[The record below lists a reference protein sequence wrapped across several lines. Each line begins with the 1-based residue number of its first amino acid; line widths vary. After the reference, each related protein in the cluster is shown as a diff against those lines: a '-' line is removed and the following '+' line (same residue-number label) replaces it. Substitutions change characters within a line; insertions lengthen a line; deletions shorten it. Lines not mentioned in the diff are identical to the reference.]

1 VLFKPVVLIFFG
13 VSPNIIGAW
22 TTKEISM
29 KCIKYISF
37 FVLILGLALMASEER
52 PRVREFGI
60 KVGIMEPGKWNAITD
75 VEGVKVGHVTL
86 IEGDNVRT
94 GATAILPFDGNIYQE
109 MVPGAIYVANGYGK
123 LMGYTQVEELGAIET
138 PIILT
143 NTLSVP
149 TAANGLITYIL
160 ALAGNE
166 SVGSVNAVVGETND
180 GYLNDIRGRHVK
192 EEHVIEAIK
201 KAKSGFVEEGCV
213 GAGTGT
219 ECFRWKGGIGSASR
233 KLPDSRGGFTV
244 GVLVQTNFGGVLQIN
259 GTPVGV
265 KLGKYSFQRDIEIGG
280 DGSCMIVCATDAP
293 LDSRNL
299 KRLAK
304 RALLGIPRT
313 GGYYSNGSGDYC
325 IVFSTAKEVRVVR
338 DSEERTQKIEIL
350 RNRHMSA
357 LFLAAAEAA
366 EEAILNSMFKATS
379 MEGYKGHKVE
389 ALPLNKVRE
398 IMKLDEK

>member
-1 VLFKPVVLIFFG
+1 MKILKTLSLILVVLG
-13 VSPNIIGAW
+13 V
-22 TTKEISM
+22 
-29 KCIKYISF
+29 
-37 FVLILGLALMASEER
+37 ALMASEER

-60 KVGIMEPGKWNAITD
+60 KIGIMEPGKWNTITD
-75 VEGVKVGHVTL
+75 VMGVKVGHVTL

-94 GATAILPFDGNIYQE
+94 GVTAILPHDGNIYQE
-109 MVPGAIYVANGYGK
+109 MVPGAMYVANGYGK
-123 LMGYTQVEELGAIET
+123 LMGYTQVEELGVIET

-143 NTLSVP
+143 NTLNVP
-149 TAANGLITYIL
+149 TAANGLITYTL
-160 ALAGNE
+160 DLPGNE

-192 EEHVIEAIK
+192 EEHIIEAIME
-201 KAKSGFVEEGCV
+201 AESGPVEEGCV

-219 ECFRWKGGIGSASR
+219 QCFRWKGGIGTASR
-233 KLPDSRGGFTV
+233 KLPESRGGYTV
-244 GVLVQTNFGGVLQIN
+244 GVLVQTNFGGILQIN
-259 GTPVGV
+259 GYPVGV
-265 KLGKYSFQRDIEIGG
+265 KLGQYSFQRDVEIGG

-325 IVFSTAKEVRVVR
+325 IAFSTAGEVRVSR
-338 DSEERTQKIEIL
+338 DSEERTQKIELL
-350 RNRHMSA
+350 RNGHMSA
-357 LFLAAAEAA
+357 LFLAAAEAS
-366 EEAILNSMFKATS
+366 EEAILNSMFKATP
-379 MEGYKGHKVE
+379 MEGYRGHKVD
-389 ALPLNKVRE
+389 ALPLDKVRE

>member
-1 VLFKPVVLIFFG
+1 MKSVKYLSLFVLFLG
-13 VSPNIIGAW
+13 V
-22 TTKEISM
+22 
-29 KCIKYISF
+29 
-37 FVLILGLALMASEER
+37 ALMASEER
-52 PRVREFGI
+52 PRVREFGLKI
-60 KVGIMEPGKWNAITD
+60 GIMEPGKWNAITD

-86 IEGDNVRT
+86 TEGESVRT
-94 GATAILPFDGNIYQE
+94 GATAILPHDGNIYQE
-109 MVPGAIYVANGYGK
+109 MVQGAIYVANGYGK
-123 LMGYTQVEELGAIET
+123 LMGYTQVEELGFIET
-138 PIILT
+138 PIVLT

-149 TAANGLITYIL
+149 NAANGVITYTL
-160 ALAGNE
+160 DLPGNE
-166 SVGSVNAVVGETND
+166 GVGSVNAVVGETND

-201 KAKSGFVEEGCV
+201 TAKSGPVEEGCV

-219 ECFRWKGGIGSASR
+219 ECFRWKGGIGTASR
-233 KLPDSRGGFTV
+233 KLPDSRGGYTV

-259 GTPVGV
+259 GYPVGV

-325 IVFSTAKEVRVVR
+325 IAFTTAKEVRTAR
-338 DSEERTQKIEIL
+338 DSEEMTQKIEVL

-357 LFLAAAEAA
+357 LFLAAAEAS

-379 MEGYKGHKVE
+379 MKGFKGHKVE
-389 ALPLNKVRE
+389 AIPLDKVRE
-398 IMKLDEK
+398 IMKLDDR

>member
-1 VLFKPVVLIFFG
+1 
-13 VSPNIIGAW
+13 
-22 TTKEISM
+22 M
-29 KCIKYISF
+29 KCIKFLSL
-37 FVLILGLALMASEER
+37 FVLILGVALMASDER

-60 KVGIMEPGKWNAITD
+60 KIGIMEPGKWNAITD
-75 VEGVKVGHVTL
+75 VMGVKVGHVTL
-86 IEGDNVRT
+86 IEGGSVRT
-94 GATAILPFDGNIYQE
+94 GATAVLPHDGNIYQE

-123 LMGYTQVEELGAIET
+123 LMGYTQVEELGVIET

-149 TAANGLITYIL
+149 TAANGVITYTL
-160 ALAGNE
+160 SLPGNE
-166 SVGSVNAVVGETND
+166 RVGSVNAVVGETND
-180 GYLNDIRGRHVK
+180 DYLNDIRGRHVK

-201 KAKSGFVEEGCV
+201 IAESGPVEEGCV

-233 KLPDSRGGFTV
+233 KLPDTRGGYTV
-244 GVLVQTNFGGVLQIN
+244 GVLVQTNFGGIFRIN
-259 GTPVGV
+259 GYPLGV
-265 KLGKYSFQRDIEIGG
+265 KLGNYAFKRDVEVGG

-325 IVFSTAKEVRVVR
+325 IAFSTAKEARVDR
-338 DSEERTQKIEIL
+338 DPDERTQKIDVL

-357 LFLAAAEAA
+357 LFLAAAEAS
-366 EEAILNSMFKATS
+366 EEAILNSMFKATP
-379 MEGYKGHKVE
+379 MEGYRGHKVD
-389 ALPLNKVRE
+389 ALPLDKVRE

>member
-1 VLFKPVVLIFFG
+1 
-13 VSPNIIGAW
+13 
-22 TTKEISM
+22 M
-29 KCIKYISF
+29 KCIKCLSL
-37 FVLILGLALMASEER
+37 FVLILGMALMASEER

-60 KVGIMEPGKWNAITD
+60 KIGIMEPGKWNAITD
-75 VEGVKVGHVTL
+75 VLGVKVGHVTL
-86 IEGDNVRT
+86 IRDNNVRT
-94 GATAILPFDGNIYQE
+94 GVTAILPFDGNIYQE

-123 LMGYTQVEELGAIET
+123 LMGYTQVEELGVIET

-149 TAANGLITYIL
+149 TAANGLITYTL

-166 SVGSVNAVVGETND
+166 SVGSVNSVVGETND

-201 KAKSGFVEEGCV
+201 KAKSGSVEEGCV

-219 ECFRWKGGIGSASR
+219 QCFRWKGGIGTASR
-233 KLPDSRGGFTV
+233 KLPDSRGGYTV
-244 GVLVQTNFGGVLQIN
+244 GVLVQTNFGGVFQIN
-259 GTPVGV
+259 GHPVGV
-265 KLGKYSFQRDIEIGG
+265 KLGQYSFQRDIEIG
-280 DGSCMIVCATDAP
+280 DNGSCMIVCATDAP

-325 IVFSTAKEVRVVR
+325 IVFSTAQEVRVPR
-338 DSEERTQKIEIL
+338 DSEEKTQKIEVL

-357 LFLAAAEAA
+357 LFLAAAEAS
-366 EEAILNSMFKATS
+366 EEAILNSMFKATP
-379 MEGYKGHKVE
+379 MEGYKGHKVD
-389 ALPLNKVRE
+389 ALPLDKVRE
-398 IMKLDEK
+398 IMKLNDR

>member
-1 VLFKPVVLIFFG
+1 
-13 VSPNIIGAW
+13 
-22 TTKEISM
+22 M
-29 KCIKYISF
+29 KCIKCLSF
-37 FVLILGLALMASEER
+37 FVLIFGVALMATEER

-60 KVGIMEPGKWNAITD
+60 KIGVMEPGKWNAITD

-86 IEGDNVRT
+86 IEGESVRT
-94 GATAILPFDGNIYQE
+94 GATAILPHDGNIYQE
-109 MVPGAIYVANGYGK
+109 MVPGGIYVANGYGK
-123 LMGYTQVEELGAIET
+123 LMGYTQVEELGLIET
-138 PIILT
+138 PIVLT
-143 NTLSVP
+143 DTLCVP
-149 TAANGLITYIL
+149 NAANGVITYTL
-160 ALAGNE
+160 ALSGNE
-166 SVGSVNAVVGETND
+166 RVGSVNAVVGETNC

-201 KAKSGFVEEGCV
+201 KAESGPVEEGCV

-219 ECFRWKGGIGSASR
+219 ECFRWKGGIGTSSR
-233 KLPDSRGGFTV
+233 KLPESRGGYTV
-244 GVLVQTNFGGVLQIN
+244 GVLVQTNFGGILQIN
-259 GTPVGV
+259 GHPIGV
-265 KLGKYSFQRDIEIGG
+265 KIGD

-325 IVFSTAKEVRVVR
+325 IALSTAKEVRTPR
-338 DSEERTQKIEIL
+338 DTKERMQNIEVL

-357 LFLAAAEAA
+357 LFLAAAEAS

-379 MEGYKGHKVE
+379 MEGFRGHKIN
-389 ALPLNKVRE
+389 AIPLDKVRE
-398 IMKLDEK
+398 IMKLDDN

>member
-1 VLFKPVVLIFFG
+1 
-13 VSPNIIGAW
+13 
-22 TTKEISM
+22 
-29 KCIKYISF
+29 
-37 FVLILGLALMASEER
+37 MASEER

-60 KVGIMEPGKWNAITD
+60 KIGVMEPGKWNAITD
-75 VEGVKVGHVTL
+75 VGGVKVGHVTL
-86 IEGDNVRT
+86 IEGESVRT
-94 GATAILPFDGNIYQE
+94 GATAILPYDGNIYQV

-123 LMGYTQVEELGAIET
+123 LMGYTQVEELGVIET

-149 TAANGLITYIL
+149 TAANGVITYTL
-160 ALAGNE
+160 SLPGNE
-166 SVGSVNAVVGETND
+166 RVGSVNAVVGETND
-180 GYLNDIRGRHVK
+180 GNLNDIRGRHVK
-192 EEHVIEAIK
+192 EEHVIDAIK
-201 KAKSGFVEEGCV
+201 KAESGPVEEGCV

-219 ECFRWKGGIGSASR
+219 QCFRWKGGIGTASR
-233 KLPDSRGGFTV
+233 KLPESRGGYTV
-244 GVLVQTNFGGVLQIN
+244 GILVQTNFGGILEIN
-259 GTPVGV
+259 GYPVGM
-265 KLGKYSFQRDIEIGG
+265 KLGQYSFQKDVEIGG

-338 DSEERTQKIEIL
+338 DSEERTQKIEVL

-357 LFLAAAEAA
+357 LFLAAAEAS
-366 EEAILNSMFKATS
+366 EEAILNSMFKATP
-379 MEGYKGHKVE
+379 MEGFKGHKVD
-389 ALPLNKVRE
+389 ALPLDKVRE
-398 IMKLDEK
+398 IMKLNDR

>member
-1 VLFKPVVLIFFG
+1 
-13 VSPNIIGAW
+13 
-22 TTKEISM
+22 M
-29 KCIKYISF
+29 KCIKCLSL
-37 FVLILGLALMASEER
+37 FVLILGVALMASEER
-52 PRVREFGI
+52 PRVRESGI
-60 KVGIMEPGKWNAITD
+60 KIGIMDPGRWNAITD

-86 IEGDNVRT
+86 IEGHDVRT
-94 GATAILPFDGNIYQE
+94 GATAIVPHDRNIFQD
-109 MVPGAIYVANGYGK
+109 MVPGGIYVANGYGK
-123 LMGYTQVEELGAIET
+123 LMGYTQVEELGLIET

-149 TAANGLITYIL
+149 NAANGIITYTL
-160 ALAGNE
+160 AIPGNE
-166 SVGSVNAVVGETND
+166 GVGSVNAVVGETND

-192 EEHVIEAIK
+192 EEHTIEAIE
-201 KAKSGFVEEGCV
+201 KAKSGPVEEGCV

-219 ECFRWKGGIGSASR
+219 ECFRWKGGIGTASR
-233 KLPDSRGGFTV
+233 KLPNSRGGYTV
-244 GVLVQTNFGGVLQIN
+244 GVLVQTNFGGILQIN
-259 GTPVGV
+259 GSPVGV
-265 KLGKYSFQRDIEIGG
+265 KLGQHAFQRDLEIGA

-325 IVFSTAKEVRVVR
+325 IAFSTAKEVRVTR
-338 DSEERTQKIEIL
+338 DSDERTQKIEVL
-350 RNRHMSA
+350 RNRHISA

-379 MEGYKGHKVE
+379 MAGYKGHKVE
-389 ALPLNKVRE
+389 ALPLDKVKE

>member
-1 VLFKPVVLIFFG
+1 
-13 VSPNIIGAW
+13 
-22 TTKEISM
+22 M
-29 KCIKYISF
+29 KCIKYLALVWL
-37 FVLILGLALMASEER
+37 VLGVALMASEER

-60 KVGIMEPGKWNAITD
+60 KTGIMEPGEWNAITD

-86 IEGDNVRT
+86 IEGDSVRT

-109 MVPGAIYVANGYGK
+109 MVPGAICVANGYGK
-123 LMGYTQVEELGAIET
+123 LMGYTQVEELGLIET

-143 NTLSVP
+143 DTLSVP
-149 TAANGLITYIL
+149 NAANGVITYIL
-160 ALAGNE
+160 DLPGNE
-166 SVGSVNAVVGETND
+166 RVGSVNAVVGETNS

-201 KAKSGFVEEGCV
+201 KAESGPVEEGCV

-219 ECFRWKGGIGSASR
+219 MCFRWKGGIGTASR
-233 KLPDSRGGFTV
+233 KLPESRGGYIV
-244 GVLVQTNFGGVLQIN
+244 GVLVQTNFGGILQIS
-259 GTPVGV
+259 GYPVGV
-265 KLGKYSFQRDIEIGG
+265 KLGKYSFQRDVEIGG

-313 GGYYSNGSGDYC
+313 GGYYSNASGDYC
-325 IVFSTAKEVRVVR
+325 IAFSTAREVRVPR
-338 DSEERTQKIEIL
+338 DSEERTQKIEVL

-357 LFLAAAEAA
+357 LFLAAAEAS

-379 MEGYKGHKVE
+379 MQGYRGHKVE
-389 ALPLNKVRE
+389 ALPLDKVRE
-398 IMKLDEK
+398 IMKLEDR

>member
-1 VLFKPVVLIFFG
+1 
-13 VSPNIIGAW
+13 
-22 TTKEISM
+22 
-29 KCIKYISF
+29 
-37 FVLILGLALMASEER
+37 MASEEG

-60 KVGIMEPGKWNAITD
+60 KIGIMEPGKWNAITD
-75 VEGVKVGHVTL
+75 VAGVKVGHVTL
-86 IEGDNVRT
+86 IEGNSIRT
-94 GATAILPFDGNIYQE
+94 GATAIVPHDGNIYQE

-123 LMGYTQVEELGAIET
+123 LMGYTQVEELGFIET
-138 PIILT
+138 PIVLT

-149 TAANGLITYIL
+149 NAANGVITYTL
-160 ALAGNE
+160 DLPGNE
-166 SVGSVNAVVGETND
+166 GVDSVNAVVGETND

-201 KAKSGFVEEGCV
+201 KALSGPVEEGCV

-219 ECFRWKGGIGSASR
+219 ECFSWKGGIGTASR
-233 KLPDSRGGFTV
+233 KLPGSRGGYTV
-244 GVLVQTNFGGVLQIN
+244 GVLVQTNFGGILQIN
-259 GTPVGV
+259 GYPVGV
-265 KLGKYSFQRDIEIGG
+265 KLGKYSFQRDIEIGA

-325 IVFSTAKEVRVVR
+325 IAFSTAKEVRTPR
-338 DSEERTQKIEIL
+338 DSNERTQKIEVL

-357 LFLAAAEAA
+357 LFLAAAEAS
-366 EEAILNSMFKATS
+366 EEAILNSMFKATD
-379 MEGYKGHKVE
+379 MDGFRGHKIK
-389 ALPLNKVRE
+389 ALPLDKVRE
-398 IMKLDEK
+398 LMRLDDR

>member
-1 VLFKPVVLIFFG
+1 
-13 VSPNIIGAW
+13 
-22 TTKEISM
+22 M
-29 KCIKYISF
+29 KCIKFLSL
-37 FVLILGLALMASEER
+37 FVLILGVALMASDER

-60 KVGIMEPGKWNAITD
+60 KIGIMEPGKWNTITD
-75 VEGVKVGHVTL
+75 VMGVKVGHVTL
-86 IEGDNVRT
+86 IEGGSVRT
-94 GATAILPFDGNIYQE
+94 GATAVLPHDGNIYQE

-123 LMGYTQVEELGAIET
+123 LMGYTQVEELGVIET

-149 TAANGLITYIL
+149 TAANGLITYTL

-166 SVGSVNAVVGETND
+166 SVGSVNSVVGETND

-201 KAKSGFVEEGCV
+201 KAESGPVEEGCI

-219 ECFRWKGGIGSASR
+219 QCFRWKGGIGTASR
-233 KLPDSRGGFTV
+233 KLPESRGGYTV
-244 GVLVQTNFGGVLQIN
+244 GVLVQTNFGGIFQIN
-259 GTPVGV
+259 GYPVGV
-265 KLGKYSFQRDIEIGG
+265 KLGNYAFKRNVEIAG

-325 IVFSTAKEVRVVR
+325 IAFSTAKEVRVPR
-338 DSEERTQKIEIL
+338 DLEERTQKIEVL

-357 LFLAAAEAA
+357 LFLAAAEAS
-366 EEAILNSMFKATS
+366 EEAILNSMFKATP
-379 MEGYKGHKVE
+379 MEGYRGHKIA
-389 ALPLNKVRE
+389 ALPLDKVRE